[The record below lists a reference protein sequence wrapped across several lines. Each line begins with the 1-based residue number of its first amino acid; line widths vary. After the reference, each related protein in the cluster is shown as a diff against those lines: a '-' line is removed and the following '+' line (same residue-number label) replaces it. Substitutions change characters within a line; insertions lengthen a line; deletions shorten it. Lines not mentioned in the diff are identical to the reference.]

1 MGRAFGPS
9 PSASLGVAVSTRKDE
24 DMSVGTREV
33 VVGRIGRPH
42 GVRGEVSVEPRT
54 DEPDRRFVPG
64 TVLGTEAPRTAPTGP
79 DARPG
84 RLTVRAVRWHQDRL
98 LVTFD
103 ELADRTAAES
113 ARGLLLLTEVPEDA
127 RPDDPEEFYDHQLVG
142 LRVVT
147 TDGRDVG
154 EVRAVIHGAA
164 QDLLAVRP
172 EAGPE
177 ALVPFVAALVPE
189 VDLAGRRVVVAD
201 RPGLLTPLEDED

>member
-1 MGRAFGPS
+1 M
-9 PSASLGVAVSTRKDE
+9 SA
-24 DMSVGTREV
+24 GTREV
-33 VVGRIGRPH
+33 VVGKIGRPH

-64 TVLGTEAPRTAPTGP
+64 TVLGTEAPGSASPAGGT
-79 DARPG
+79 RPS

-154 EVRAVIHGAA
+154 EVRAVVHGAA

-177 ALVPFVAALVPE
+177 ALVPFVTALVPE

>member
-1 MGRAFGPS
+1 M
-9 PSASLGVAVSTRKDE
+9 SA
-24 DMSVGTREV
+24 GTREV

-64 TVLGTEAPRTAPTGP
+64 TVLGTEAPRAAPRAESPAAGT
-79 DARPG
+79 RPS

-154 EVRAVIHGAA
+154 EVRAVVHGAA

-177 ALVPFVAALVPE
+177 ALVPFVTALVPE